1 MSYIS
6 QNHSKYL
13 LMVHLIF
20 SCKYRKKLLIRF
32 GEQIKEIFYD
42 ISEEKDLN
50 ININKS
56 KNNKGNIYYVSVNS

>member
-42 ISEEKDLN
+42 IAEEKDL
-50 ININKS
+50 I
-56 KNNKGNIYYVSVNS
+56 IYK